1 MENISSACN
10 LQVVFA
16 TSDEAE
22 SISSIFS
29 ENQKYL
35 HCEDINSEQ
44 WIDLLCV
51 NDPDEKH
58 FLILQNSIIVG
69 YMKIN
74 GLIGKETAWLSM
86 LIIAEKYKRQGIGA
100 YAISFAE
107 KFAKNSGFENLCIQT
122 TSDNEPEKSLYRKC
136 GYNGKLYT
144 EKGRW
149 YFTKRLY

>member
-44 WIDLLCV
+44 CFHTLFSC
-51 NDPDEKH
+51 N
-58 FLILQNSIIVG
+58 F
-69 YMKIN
+69 
-74 GLIGKETAWLSM
+74 
-86 LIIAEKYKRQGIGA
+86 
-100 YAISFAE
+100 
-107 KFAKNSGFENLCIQT
+107 
-122 TSDNEPEKSLYRKC
+122 
-136 GYNGKLYT
+136 KL
-144 EKGRW
+144 
-149 YFTKRLY
+149 